1 MAMALENYV
10 RDLSYLTSGNL
21 SDLTLNFGEKSWQIH
36 KALACCHSKWFRKA
50 VTIGFEETDSGV
62 VTLQDDIEFTD
73 AVDCMVSYFY
83 EAGYN
88 ASKYSTSESIIHAQ
102 VAIIADKYDCV
113 SLYNL
118 TRTSFA
124 NTVKAVESDD
134 WAVIAAFT
142 YDNTSTEVPAHV
154 ELRGLV
160 VATIAGRHSAL
171 KSTLRIESI
180 VELLRSSADL
190 ATDLLL
196 GRLGLKAKD
205 GSEHIFMCD
214 YCHYVHTGPH
224 NCSNVVSRDSIWG
237 DCPQCGNSSGTT
249 SKRYTQNVRIVSA
262 FSCPVCDGI
271 HTAAPMEPESAPAAL
286 A

>member
-1 MAMALENYV
+1 M
-10 RDLSYLTSGNL
+10 
-21 SDLTLNFGEKSWQIH
+21 
-36 KALACCHSKWFRKA
+36 
-50 VTIGFEETDSGV
+50 
-62 VTLQDDIEFTD
+62 VTLQDDVEFTD

-88 ASKYSTSESIIHAQ
+88 ASKYSASESLLHAQ

-113 SLYNL
+113 SLYDL
-118 TRTSFA
+118 ARTSFA

-160 VATIAGRHSAL
+160 VAAVAGRYSAL
-171 KSTLRIESI
+171 KSTFRIENI

-196 GRLGLKAKD
+196 GVLEPKVKD
-205 GSEHIFMCD
+205 SSEHIFMCD
-214 YCHYVHTGPH
+214 HCHYVHAGPP
-224 NCSNVVSRDSIWG
+224 NCSNVVSGNSISG
-237 DCPQCGNSSGTT
+237 GCPRCGSSSGTM
-249 SKRYTQNVRIVSA
+249 SKRYTHRIGMFSA
-262 FSCPVCDGI
+262 FSCPFCDGI
-271 HTAAPMEPESAPAAL
+271 HNAAPMEPETAPAAL